1 MNNFFIN
8 NIEGLNVYKSQAY
21 PPLIP
26 ITLKKFCKK
35 IYFPSIDTYESK
47 I

>member
-8 NIEGLNVYKSQAY
+8 NTKGLNVYKSQAY
-21 PPLIP
+21 PPLIL
-26 ITLKKFCKK
+26 ITLKKFWKK
-35 IYFPSIDTYESK
+35 IYFPNIDTYESK

>member
-8 NIEGLNVYKSQAY
+8 DTKGLNVCKSQAY

-26 ITLKKFCKK
+26 ITLKKFLKK